1 MVRAVRI
8 LEYGEPEGLRW
19 MEVAAPEPAA
29 GEVCIDV
36 HAAGVNYPDL
46 LVVRGKYQI
55 LPPLPF
61 SPGKEIAGTISA
73 IGAGVTGFAIGDR
86 VLAEVEN
93 GGYAEQVV
101 APAGPCCALPD
112 GMDFADAIGVGLTFQ
127 TAHFALFE
135 RGHLK
140 PGETVLV
147 TGATGGVG
155 VASLQVAK
163 AYGARV
169 IAGIATPGKAEF
181 ARANGADAVVDLRA
195 PDLVDTLR
203 ARIAEMTEGRG
214 ADVIVENV
222 GGTVFDACLRSLAWS
237 GRVVVVGF
245 ASGAASSIRSNYLL
259 IKNTTATGLHWSDYR
274 ERAPELVRAVQQEIF
289 ARWREGAVRSTVT
302 AAYPLEE
309 AALALRKMANR
320 DMLGKTVL
328 LTERYRGRLRTTG

>member
-1 MVRAVRI
+1 MVHAVRI
-8 LEYGEPEGLRW
+8 LAYGEPEDLRW
-19 MEVAAPEPAA
+19 TEVATPTPAA
-29 GEVCIDV
+29 GEVRVDV

-61 SPGKEIAGTISA
+61 SPGKEVAGTISG
-73 IGAGVTGFAIGDR
+73 IGPGVTGFAIGDR
-86 VLAEVEN
+86 VLAELEN

-101 APAGPCCALPD
+101 APAGPCCVLPD
-112 GMDFADAIGVGLTFQ
+112 GMDFADAIGVGITFQ

-135 RGHLK
+135 RGRLK
-140 PGETVLV
+140 AGETVLV

-155 VASLQVAK
+155 VATLQVAK

-169 IAGIATPGKAEF
+169 IAGIATPGKADY
-181 ARANGADAVVDLRA
+181 ARANGADAIVDLRA

-203 ARIAEMTEGRG
+203 TTIFELTDGHG

-222 GGTVFDACLRSLAWS
+222 GGTVFDACLRALAWS
-237 GRVVVVGF
+237 GRIVVVGF
-245 ASGAASSIRSNYLL
+245 ASGMASSIRSNYLL

-274 ERAPELVRAVQQEIF
+274 ERAPELVRAVQEEIF
-289 ARWREGAVRSTVT
+289 ARWREGALRSTVT
-302 AAYPLEE
+302 AAHPLHD
-309 AALALRKMANR
+309 AAVALRRMANR

-328 LTERYRGRLRTTG
+328 LSARYAGRYR